1 MKYVII
7 ALVAVGGLAVLAW
20 SMVSV
25 ETEIEGPEGHVSNYE
40 ENPPSLDQQIFDSD
54 IIVKAT
60 FVSATPASEERN
72 PRWAGRIHIP
82 VQYLRFRS
90 QEYLKGTGPTEFVV
104 EIRTPEANDYYG
116 YPTSEEAIAAARTL
130 IAERDTTY
138 DNREAILFLNGPLT
152 AVGDPGGSD
161 RGRSSDGSTTTYG
174 FPETYMDRA
183 SWDYSVSSGQKLW
196 MPANNAGG
204 SGDSDS
210 SRLAP
215 DTSQTEFIVDSS
227 TDPVTLVSLADFK
240 AKIAAMTKRLS
251 DNAHI
256 EGYERCVGYE
266 LRRERALR
274 GKERLTLS
282 YDIPSAGDPALNV
295 ISSLRVKYGDTAYR
309 SYATSGADAEYF
321 QGLAVDDD
329 EDPAQYLQVKRP
341 SRPLPEGN
349 YEVSFRIQAPHYI
362 PCNLF
367 PDDFPLS
374 IVTVTAP
381 AGTLHEA
388 FFDPVAVGTSV
399 KADSTNGVLS
409 PTSFTVGGTATEITS
424 LEWANNK
431 VVLTLDPHVSL
442 GNNVLHFIEL
452 DGSVP
457 LSFSAADATVDSTAG
472 THSWPVTTEPWEAGD
487 KLMLRIREGQ

>member
-1 MKYVII
+1 M
-7 ALVAVGGLAVLAW
+7 
-20 SMVSV
+20 
-25 ETEIEGPEGHVSNYE
+25 
-40 ENPPSLDQQIFDSD
+40 
-54 IIVKAT
+54 
-60 FVSATPASEERN
+60 
-72 PRWAGRIHIP
+72 
-82 VQYLRFRS
+82 RFRS

-116 YPTSEEAIAAARTL
+116 YPTSEEAVAAARTL

-138 DNREAILFLNGPLT
+138 DNRDAILFLNGPLT
-152 AVGDPGGSD
+152 AVGDPGGSSRD
-161 RGRSSDGSTTTYG
+161 RRSDGSTTTYG

-196 MPANNAGG
+196 MPANSAGG

-210 SRLAP
+210 SRSAP
-215 DTSQTEFIVDSS
+215 DTSQTEFIFDGS
-227 TDPVTLVSLADFK
+227 TDPVTLVTLADFK
-240 AKIAAMTKRLS
+240 AKISAMTTRLAN
-251 DNAHI
+251 NAHI
-256 EGYERCVGYE
+256 EGYERCVGNE

-282 YDIPSAGDPALNV
+282 YDIPSAGDPELTA
-295 ISSLRVKYGDTAYR
+295 ISSLRVEYGDTAYR

-349 YEVSFRIQAPHYI
+349 YEVSFRIQAPSYV
-362 PCNLF
+362 PCNFF
-367 PDDFPLS
+367 PDDFPLAT
-374 IVTVTAP
+374 VTVTAP

-388 FFDPVAVGTSV
+388 FFDPITVGTAV
-399 KADSTNGVLS
+399 KADGSNGVLK

-424 LEWANNK
+424 LEWSNNQ

-442 GNNVLHFIEL
+442 SGHVLDFIEL
-452 DGSVP
+452 DGSVS
-457 LSFSAADATVDSTAG
+457 LSLSAADATMDSTAG
-472 THSWPVTTEPWEAGD
+472 AYSWSVTSQPWEDGD
-487 KLMLRIREGQ
+487 KLMLRIREDS

>member
-25 ETEIEGPEGHVSNYE
+25 ETEIEGPEGHTFNYE
-40 ENPPSLDQQIFDSD
+40 ENPPSIDQQIFDSD

-152 AVGDPGGSD
+152 AVGDPGGS
-161 RGRSSDGSTTTYG
+161 GRSRSSSGATTTYG

-196 MPANNAGG
+196 MPANIAGG

-210 SRLAP
+210 SRSAP
-215 DTSQTEFIVDSS
+215 DTSQTEFIVDIS
-227 TDPVTLVSLADFK
+227 TDPVTLVTLADFK

-256 EGYERCVGYE
+256 EGYEECVDGE
-266 LRRERALR
+266 LGHERVRR
-274 GKERLTLS
+274 GKERLTRS
-282 YDIPSAGDPALNV
+282 YTIPSAGDPGLTV
-295 ISSLRVKYGDTAYR
+295 VESRQIEYGDTAYR
-309 SYATSGADAEYF
+309 RFATSGADADYF
-321 QGLAVDDD
+321 HGVVVDDD
-329 EDPAQYLQVKRP
+329 EDPAQYSQEYRP
-341 SRPLPEGN
+341 NRPLPEGS
-349 YEVSFRIQAPHYI
+349 YEVSFRFQLPEDF
-362 PCNLF
+362 PCNFF
-367 PDDFPLS
+367 PDDYAIS
-374 IVTVTAP
+374 TVTVTAP
-381 AGTLHEA
+381 AGTLHEV

-399 KADSTNGVLS
+399 KADGSNGLLK
-409 PTSFTVGGTATEITS
+409 PTSFTVGSTATEITS

-431 VVLTLDPHVSL
+431 VVLTLNPHVSL
-442 GNNVLHFIEL
+442 GNHVLSFIEL
-452 DGSVP
+452 DGSVS
-457 LSFSAADATVDSTAG
+457 LSLSAAAATVDSAAATY
-472 THSWPVTTEPWEAGD
+472 SWSVTTQPWENGNQ
-487 KLMLRIREGQ
+487 LMLRIRE